1 AAGPAVIR
9 NNTLLFASDP
19 TERAGTGQS
28 SSRGTVMQLK
38 GRGTFEL
45 ESNIIG
51 FADNYGIRAAL
62 PQDNVTLKNNVF
74 AANLFNHLCDCQYLF
89 ADGSDWTRRVEA
101 DSLYALDGNKL
112 AVSKWPVDPAFLDLA
127 LERLF
132 QLPSRIEPEEWKSIA
147 SAVGATVR
155 PVEEKPAG
163 AEVPASAPAPAP
175 AGGGLADIM
184 ARLDGAAAKLKEA
197 AAAAPPAAAAE
208 PKYCPV
214 YDYKKAMAFWTDG
227 PDGVPGAHRK
237 KLDITFHE
245 TKAKPQVTYTTVK
258 AADLDAQRD
267 SLNGKP
273 IELTLKELRDNSSN
287 PSTFAPGTDKKN
299 YSSYSVSAVDG
310 DVRTRL
316 YITIR
321 EDTDVS
327 KRIRRVTNTDKLIVR
342 GTAYTTQN
350 ASALTILVDT
360 FDVAGT

>member
-1 AAGPAVIR
+1 
-9 NNTLLFASDP
+9 
-19 TERAGTGQS
+19 
-28 SSRGTVMQLK
+28 
-38 GRGTFEL
+38 
-45 ESNIIG
+45 
-51 FADNYGIRAAL
+51 
-62 PQDNVTLKNNVF
+62 
-74 AANLFNHLCDCQYLF
+74 
-89 ADGSDWTRRVEA
+89 
-101 DSLYALDGNKL
+101 
-112 AVSKWPVDPAFLDLA
+112 
-127 LERLF
+127 
-132 QLPSRIEPEEWKSIA
+132 
-147 SAVGATVR
+147 
-155 PVEEKPAG
+155 
-163 AEVPASAPAPAP
+163 
-175 AGGGLADIM
+175 M
-184 ARLDGAAAKLKEA
+184 ARLDGTAAKLKEA
-197 AAAAPPAAAAE
+197 AAAAPPAAAAD

-227 PDGVPGAHRK
+227 PDSVPGAHRK

-245 TKAKPQVTYTTVK
+245 TKVKPQVTYTTVK

-273 IELTLKELRDNSSN
+273 IELTLRELRDNSSN

-327 KRIRRVTNTDKLIVR
+327 RRIRRVTNTDKLIVR